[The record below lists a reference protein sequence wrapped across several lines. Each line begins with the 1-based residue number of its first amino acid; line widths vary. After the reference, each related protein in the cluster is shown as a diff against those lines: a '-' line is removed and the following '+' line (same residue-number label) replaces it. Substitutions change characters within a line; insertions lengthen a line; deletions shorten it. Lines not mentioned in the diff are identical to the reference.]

1 LLAPTR
7 AKANAFEALPGN
19 RAKAGQK
26 ESVTKTRDRFHLI
39 SLGCSKNT
47 VDAESMAKK
56 LDEAGL
62 RATEKARQAEFLIV
76 NTCGFIGPAREE
88 SIGVLRELAAAKRK
102 GQMLIAAGCLSQR
115 YGAQV
120 VEWVPGVDGVIGT
133 RRWMDIVDFIQ
144 RLRRRGGPEPL
155 YHLPEHAKTV
165 GVSEPDTQWSAVQG
179 ASAYLKIADGCRR
192 PCAFCSIPLIKGTAV
207 SRPVEAL
214 VAEARQLRDQG
225 VRELILIAQD
235 STDYGYDLGLKN
247 GLAVLLESLAKAVPD
262 IDWIRLMYAYPG
274 CVSDELIEVMASH
287 KQIAEYL
294 DIPLQHGDR
303 NVLKAMRRPAKVE
316 WMHETVEKMRRAMP
330 EMAIRSTFIVGYPG
344 EGEAEFEN
352 LLGFLRDIRFDRAGC
367 FTFSFE
373 PGTTSEPLG
382 DPVPEE
388 VKEDRRE
395 RLMLLQQ
402 QISLEKNQHFL
413 GKVLPVL
420 VEGCGEGLSV
430 GRSYRDAP
438 EVDGLVI
445 IEGEV
450 PPGEMVPVSISGA
463 MHYDLSGTVETAG
476 SRIVNLLK
484 ES

>member
-1 LLAPTR
+1 MA
-7 AKANAFEALPGN
+7 
-19 RAKAGQK
+19 
-26 ESVTKTRDRFHLI
+26 KTRDRFHLI

-47 VDAESMAKK
+47 VDSEAMADK
-56 LDEAGL
+56 LGQAGF
-62 RATEKARQAEFLIV
+62 RSSEKAKQAEILIV

-88 SIGVLRELAAAKRK
+88 SIQTLNELAANKRK
-102 GQMLIAAGCLSQR
+102 GQLLIAAGCLSQR
-115 YGAQV
+115 YGSQV

-144 RLRRRGGPEPL
+144 RLRQRGGPEPV
-155 YHLPEHAKTV
+155 YHLPEEAKTV
-165 GVSEPDTQWSAVQG
+165 GITEPDTQWSAVHG
-179 ASAYLKIADGCRR
+179 VSAYLKIADGCRR

-207 SRPVEAL
+207 SRPLEAL
-214 VAEARQLRDQG
+214 VAEARALRDQG

-235 STDYGYDLGLKN
+235 STDYGYDLGLKD
-247 GLAVLLESLAKAVPD
+247 GLAVLLDSLVKAVPD

-274 CVSDELIEVMASH
+274 ALSDRVIEVMAQHS
-287 KQIAEYL
+287 QIAKYL

-303 NVLKAMRRPAKVE
+303 EVLKAMKRPAKVE
-316 WMHETVEKMRRAMP
+316 WMYQTVEKMRRAMP
-330 EMAIRSTFIVGYPG
+330 ELAIRSTFIVGYPG
-344 EGEAEFEN
+344 EGEKEFEN

-382 DPVPEE
+382 DPVPDE
-388 VKEDRRE
+388 VKVERQE

-402 QISLEKNQHFL
+402 QISLEKNQQFL
-413 GKVLPVL
+413 GQTLPVL
-420 VEGCGEGLSV
+420 IEGIGDGLSV

-445 IEGEV
+445 IEGEA
-450 PPGEMVPVSISGA
+450 PLGEMVPVAISGA
-463 MHYDLSGTVETAG
+463 MHYDLTGSIATSG

-484 ES
+484 E

>member
-1 LLAPTR
+1 MA
-7 AKANAFEALPGN
+7 
-19 RAKAGQK
+19 
-26 ESVTKTRDRFHLI
+26 KTRDRFHLI

-47 VDAESMAKK
+47 VDSESMADK
-56 LDEAGL
+56 LAHAGF
-62 RATEKARQAEFLIV
+62 RSCEKARQADIVIV

-88 SIGVLRELAAAKRK
+88 SIATLRELAQTKRK
-102 GQMLIAAGCLSQR
+102 GQLLIAAGCLSQR
-115 YGAQV
+115 YGPQV

-133 RRWMDIVDFIQ
+133 RRWMDIVDFVQ
-144 RLRRRGGPEPL
+144 RLRQRGGPEPL
-155 YHLPEHAKTV
+155 YHLPESARTV
-165 GVSEPDTQWSAVQG
+165 GITEPETQWSAVQG
-179 ASAYLKIADGCRR
+179 VSAYLKIADGCRR

-207 SRPVEAL
+207 SRPLEAL
-214 VAEARQLRDQG
+214 VAEARDLRDQG

-235 STDYGYDLGLKN
+235 STDYGYDLGLKD
-247 GLAVLLESLAKAVPD
+247 GLASLLEALVKAVPD
-262 IDWIRLMYAYPG
+262 IDWIRIMYAYPG
-274 CVSDELIEVMASH
+274 CVSDRLIEVMASH
-287 KQIAEYL
+287 KQVAQYL
-294 DIPLQHGDR
+294 DIPLQHGNRD
-303 NVLKAMRRPAKVE
+303 VLKAMKRPAKVE
-316 WMHETVEKMRRAMP
+316 WMYQTVEKMRSAMP
-330 EMAIRSTFIVGYPG
+330 DLAIRSTFIVGYPG
-344 EGEAEFEN
+344 EGEKEFES

-388 VKEDRRE
+388 VKEERRE

-450 PPGEMVPVSISGA
+450 PLGEMVPVSISGA
-463 MHYDLSGTVETAG
+463 MHYDLTGTVERSQ
-476 SRIVNLLK
+476 SRVVNLLD
-484 ES
+484 SQA

>member
-1 LLAPTR
+1 MSKL
-7 AKANAFEALPGN
+7 
-19 RAKAGQK
+19 
-26 ESVTKTRDRFHLI
+26 RDRFHLI

-47 VDAESMAKK
+47 VDSEAMADK
-56 LDEAGL
+56 LGQAGF
-62 RATEKARQAEFLIV
+62 RASEKAKQAEILIV

-88 SIGVLRELAAAKRK
+88 SIQTLNELAANKRK

-120 VEWVPGVDGVIGT
+120 VEWAPGVDGVIGT

-144 RLRRRGGPEPL
+144 KIRRRGGPEPL
-155 YHLPEHAKTV
+155 YHLPDEAKTV
-165 GVSEPDTQWSAVQG
+165 GITEPDTQWSAVHG

-207 SRPVEAL
+207 SRPLDAL

-235 STDYGYDLGLKN
+235 STDYGYDLGLKD
-247 GLAVLLESLAKAVPD
+247 GLAVLLETLVKAVPD
-262 IDWIRLMYAYPG
+262 IDWVRLMYAYPG
-274 CVSDELIEVMASH
+274 SVSDRVIEVMAENH
-287 KQIAEYL
+287 QIAKYL

-303 NVLKAMRRPAKVE
+303 SVLKAMKRPAKVE
-316 WMHETVEKMRRAMP
+316 WMYKTVEKMRTAMP
-330 EMAIRSTFIVGYPG
+330 ELAIRSTFIVGYPG
-344 EGEAEFEN
+344 EGEQEFEN

-382 DPVPEE
+382 DPVPDE
-388 VKEDRRE
+388 VKVERQE

-413 GKVLPVL
+413 GKTLPVL
-420 VEGCGEGLSV
+420 VEGVGDGLSV

-445 IEGEV
+445 IEGEA
-450 PPGEMVPVSISGA
+450 PLGEMVPVTISGA
-463 MHYDLSGTVETAG
+463 MHYDLTGSVELN
-476 SRIVNLLK
+476 SRPRVVNLLR
-484 ES
+484 ED

>member
-1 LLAPTR
+1 M
-7 AKANAFEALPGN
+7 G
-19 RAKAGQK
+19 
-26 ESVTKTRDRFHLI
+26 KTRDRFHLI

-47 VDAESMAKK
+47 VDSEAMADK
-56 LDEAGL
+56 LGQAGFQ
-62 RATEKARQAEFLIV
+62 ACEKARQAEIVIV

-88 SIGVLRELAAAKRK
+88 SIRTLANLAKAKRK
-102 GQMLIAAGCLSQR
+102 GQLLIAAGCLSQR

-133 RRWMDIVDFIQ
+133 RRWMDIVDFIG
-144 RLRRRGGPEPL
+144 RLRQRGAPEPL

-165 GVSEPDTQWSAVQG
+165 GIQEPETQWSAVQG
-179 ASAYLKIADGCRR
+179 VSAYLKIADGCRR

-207 SRPVEAL
+207 SRPLEAL
-214 VAEARQLRDQG
+214 LDEARALRDQG

-235 STDYGYDLGLKN
+235 STDYGYDLGLKD
-247 GLAVLLESLAKAVPD
+247 GLAVLLESLVRAVPD

-274 CVSDELIEVMASH
+274 SLSDRVIEAMASH
-287 KQIAEYL
+287 HQIANYL

-303 NVLKAMRRPAKVE
+303 SVLRAMKRPAKVE
-316 WMHETVEKMRRAMP
+316 WMVETVAKMRRAMP
-330 EMAIRSTFIVGYPG
+330 DVAIRSTFIVGYPG

-352 LLGFLRDIRFDRAGC
+352 LLSFLREIRFDRAGC

-382 DPVPEE
+382 DPIPEE
-388 VKEDRRE
+388 VKAERQE
-395 RLMLLQQ
+395 RLMLVQQ
-402 QISLEKNQHFL
+402 QISLEKNQAFL
-413 GKVLPVL
+413 GRELSVL
-420 VEGCGEGLSV
+420 VEGSGDGLSV

-450 PPGEMVPVSISGA
+450 PVGEMVPVTISGA
-463 MHYDLSGTVETAG
+463 MHYDLTGSVTTSGPRV
-476 SRIVNLLK
+476 VNLLR

>member
-1 LLAPTR
+1 M
-7 AKANAFEALPGN
+7 
-19 RAKAGQK
+19 
-26 ESVTKTRDRFHLI
+26 SKTRDRFHLI

-47 VDAESMAKK
+47 VDSESMADK
-56 LDEAGL
+56 LGQAGF
-62 RATEKARQAEFLIV
+62 RSSEKARQADILIV
-76 NTCGFIGPAREE
+76 NTCGFIGPARDE
-88 SIGVLRELAAAKRK
+88 SIQTLRELAEAKRK

-133 RRWMDIVDFIQ
+133 RRWMDIVDFVQ
-144 RLRRRGGPEPL
+144 RLRQRGGPEPL
-155 YHLPEHAKTV
+155 YHLPEAATTV
-165 GVSEPDTQWSAVQG
+165 GITEPDTQWSAVQG
-179 ASAYLKIADGCRR
+179 VSAYLKIADGCRR

-207 SRPVEAL
+207 SRPIEAL
-214 VAEARQLRDQG
+214 VAEARHLRDQG

-235 STDYGYDLGLKN
+235 STDYGYDLGLKD
-247 GLAVLLESLAKAVPD
+247 GLAVLLETLARAVPD
-262 IDWIRLMYAYPG
+262 ISWIRVMYAYPG
-274 CVSDELIEVMASH
+274 CVSDRMIEVMASH
-287 KQIAEYL
+287 DQIAKYL

-303 NVLKAMRRPAKVE
+303 SVLKAMKRPAKVE
-316 WMHETVEKMRRAMP
+316 WMHETVAKMRAAMP
-330 EMAIRSTFIVGYPG
+330 DLAIRSTFIVGYPG
-344 EGEAEFEN
+344 EGEKEFEN
-352 LLGFLRDIRFDRAGC
+352 LLSFLRDIRFDRAGC

-395 RLMLLQQ
+395 QMMLLQQ
-402 QISLEKNQHFL
+402 QISLEKNQQFL

-420 VEGCGEGLSV
+420 VEGVGEGLSV

-450 PPGEMVPVSISGA
+450 PLGEMVPVEISGA
-463 MHYDLSGTVETAG
+463 MHYDLTGTVKAA
-476 SRIVNLLK
+476 RPRVVNLLRG
-484 ES
+484 EA